1 MAIRL
6 LPRDERFFELFSSLA
21 QYGVDGARPL
31 AELLARRDAGR
42 WQLVETIKGL
52 ESAADEVNRELIE
65 RLDRSFITPMDREDI
80 HQLASKLDDIIDH
93 IDGTASRV
101 RIFRAEETPDGAVLI
116 AEVIH
121 RIGLEV
127 VRAVR
132 ALEDSH
138 HAEVLAACREVRN
151 LEKQGD
157 DLYQEWLGKLFEN
170 GADPLTVIKWKEL
183 YDILEATLDVAEDA
197 AGVLE
202 SVTIKNA

>member
-1 MAIRL
+1 
-6 LPRDERFFELFSSLA
+6 
-21 QYGVDGARPL
+21 
-31 AELLARRDAGR
+31 
-42 WQLVETIKGL
+42 
-52 ESAADEVNRELIE
+52 
-65 RLDRSFITPMDREDI
+65 DRSFITPMDREDI
-80 HQLASKLDDIIDH
+80 HQLASKLDDIMDH

-132 ALEDSH
+132 ALENSQ
-138 HAEVLAACREVRN
+138 HAEVLLACREVRT